1 MRLGLL
7 GPCGGHE
14 RELEIAARGLR
25 ERLFAERVVYLGA
38 DRALDLV
45 VGRWVVDLVGGQGTD
60 DTLMARATAVCLAA
74 DAATIDLFI
83 QHEKEREELRM
94 FESLAGSATRSVELI
109 AGKVAVL
116 VHDKAYLEEEDILP
130 ASALVFGKS
139 REPLLKQIGRRWFL
153 SPGSFPHHGVML
165 LDDDT
170 GELRA
175 SMYSAELE
183 PGESR
188 ILEAPKAL
196 RMRALGAG

>member
-14 RELEIAARGLR
+14 RELEVAARGLS
-25 ERLFAERVVYLGA
+25 EKLAAERVVYLGA

-45 VGRWVVDLVGGQGTD
+45 VGRWAVALVGGQGSD
-60 DTLMARATAVCLAA
+60 DTLMARATAACLAA
-74 DAATIDLFI
+74 DAQAIDRFV
-83 QHEKEREELRM
+83 QNEEEREELRM
-94 FESLAGSATRSVELI
+94 FESLAGGTTRSVELI

-116 VHDKAYLEEEDILP
+116 LYDKAYLEEEDILP

-139 REPLLKQIGRRWFL
+139 PEPLLKQVGRRWFL
-153 SPGSFPHHGVML
+153 SPGSFPAHGVML
-165 LDDDT
+165 LDDDS

-175 SMYSAELE
+175 SVFSAGLE

-196 RMRALGAG
+196 RMRVGAG

>member
-14 RELEIAARGLR
+14 RELEAAARGLR
-25 ERLFAERVVYLGA
+25 ERLGAERVVYLGA

-45 VGRWVVDLVGGQGTD
+45 VGKWAVDLVGGQGSD
-60 DTLMARATAVCLAA
+60 DTLVTRATAVCLSAPA
-74 DAATIDLFI
+74 ETIDRFI
-83 QHEKEREELRM
+83 LHERQREELRM

-139 REPLLKQIGRRWFL
+139 REPLLRQIGRRWFL
-153 SPGSFPHHGVML
+153 SPGSLPNHGVML

-175 SMYSAELE
+175 SVFTGALE
-183 PGESR
+183 PGESL
-188 ILEAPKAL
+188 ILHAPKAL
-196 RMRALGAG
+196 RMRALGAT

>member
-14 RELEIAARGLR
+14 RELEAAARGLR
-25 ERLFAERVVYLGA
+25 EHLGAERVVYLGA

-45 VGRWVVDLVGGQGTD
+45 VGRWAVDLVGGQGSD
-60 DTLMARATAVCLAA
+60 ETLVARATAVCLSAPA
-74 DAATIDLFI
+74 STIDGFI
-83 QHEKEREELRM
+83 RNEQQREELRM

-153 SPGSFPHHGVML
+153 SPGSLPTHGVML

-175 SMYSAELE
+175 SVFTGALE
-183 PGESR
+183 PGETR
-188 ILEAPKAL
+188 ILHAPKAL
-196 RMRALGAG
+196 RMRALGAT

>member
-7 GPCGGHE
+7 GPCGGYE
-14 RELEIAARGLR
+14 RELATAARGLR
-25 ERLFAERVVYLGA
+25 EQHGAERVVYLGA

-45 VGRWVVDLVGGQGTD
+45 VERWVVDLVGGQGTD
-60 DTLMARATAVCLAA
+60 ETLMARATAVCLAA
-74 DAATIDLFI
+74 PAEKIGLFI
-83 QHEKEREELRM
+83 EHEQEREELRM
-94 FESLAGSATRSVELI
+94 FESLPGSTTRSVELI

-139 REPLLKQIGRRWFL
+139 RGPLLKQIGRRWFL
-153 SPGSFPHHGVML
+153 SPGSFPEHGVML
-165 LDDDT
+165 LDDDD

-175 SMYSAELE
+175 SVFSGTLE
-183 PGESR
+183 PGETR

-196 RMRALGAG
+196 RMRALGAS

>member
-14 RELEIAARGLR
+14 RELETAARGLR
-25 ERLFAERVVYLGA
+25 ERLGAERVVYLGA

-45 VGRWVVDLVGGQGTD
+45 VGRWAVDLVGGQGSD
-60 DTLMARATAVCLAA
+60 DTLMARATAVCLSAGA
-74 DAATIDLFI
+74 QSIDHFI
-83 QHEKEREELRM
+83 RNEQAREELRM
-94 FESLAGSATRSVELI
+94 FESLPGSTTRSVELI

-153 SPGSFPHHGVML
+153 SPGSLPDHGVML
-165 LDDDT
+165 LDDDS

-175 SMYSAELE
+175 SVFSGSLE

-188 ILEAPKAL
+188 ILQAPKAL
-196 RMRALGAG
+196 RMRALGAN

>member
-14 RELEIAARGLR
+14 RELEVAARALR
-25 ERLFAERVVYLGA
+25 DRLGAERVVYLGA
-38 DRALDLV
+38 DQALDLIV
-45 VGRWVVDLVGGQGTD
+45 ERWAVDLVGGQGTD
-60 DTLMARATAVCLAA
+60 ATLMARATSVCLNA
-74 DAATIDLFI
+74 DAKAIDLFV

-94 FESLAGSATRSVELI
+94 FESLPGSTTRSVELI
-109 AGKVAVL
+109 ASKVAVL
-116 VHDKAYLEEEDILP
+116 LYDKAYLEEEDILP
-130 ASALVFGKS
+130 ASALVFGKN
-139 REPLLKQIGRRWFL
+139 REPLIKQIGRRWFL
-153 SPGSFPHHGVML
+153 SPGSFPGHGVML
-165 LDDDT
+165 LDDES

-175 SMYSAELE
+175 SIFSATLE

>member
-14 RELEIAARGLR
+14 RELATAARGLR
-25 ERLFAERVVYLGA
+25 ERLGAERVVYLGA

-45 VGRWVVDLVGGQGTD
+45 VGRWAVDLVGGQGTD
-60 DTLMARATAVCLAA
+60 ETLMARATAVCLAA
-74 DAATIDLFI
+74 PADRIELFI
-83 QHEKEREELRM
+83 EHEQEREELRM
-94 FESLAGSATRSVELI
+94 FESLPGSTTRSVELI

-153 SPGSFPHHGVML
+153 SPGSFPEHGVML
-165 LDDDT
+165 LDDDS

-175 SMYSAELE
+175 SVFSGALE
-183 PGESR
+183 PGEAR

-196 RMRALGAG
+196 RMRALGAS

>member
-7 GPCGGHE
+7 GPCGGHV
-14 RELEIAARGLR
+14 RELEAAARGLR
-25 ERLFAERVVYLGA
+25 ERLGAERVVYLGA

-45 VGRWVVDLVGGQGTD
+45 VGKWAVDLVGGQGSD
-60 DTLMARATAVCLAA
+60 DTLVTRATAVCLSASA
-74 DAATIDLFI
+74 ETIDQFI
-83 QHEKEREELRM
+83 LHERQREELRM

-139 REPLLKQIGRRWFL
+139 REPLLRQIGRRWFL
-153 SPGSFPHHGVML
+153 SPGSLPAHGVML

-175 SMYSAELE
+175 SVFTGALE
-183 PGESR
+183 PGESL
-188 ILEAPKAL
+188 ILHAPKAL
-196 RMRALGAG
+196 RMRALGAT